1 MASVIVFKCHRS
13 KKGSC
18 NRCCKIFESNIYLL
32 PITQK
37 LFIGII
43 MLAKRIIPCL
53 DCDLNVPHGRV
64 VKGVEFKQIRYA
76 GEPVALATKYYE
88 DGADE
93 IVFLDITAS
102 HERRE
107 TMADVI
113 KATTE
118 NVFVPICVGGGIRK
132 PQDYVNM
139 LKAGAD
145 KCSTNTAAIH
155 NPDLINEASKVVGSQ
170 ACVIG
175 IDAKRRYVDDPQEND
190 DHVII
195 ETPQGYC
202 WYDCSIYGGRE
213 FTGIDAIKWAME
225 CQERGAGEI
234 LLTSMDRDGT
244 KDGYDI
250 PLNRAMS
257 EMLDIPIIASG
268 GGGSPE
274 HIYETLTKGK
284 SDAALAASIFHFDEY
299 PVPVVKEYLKER
311 GVAVRL

>member
-1 MASVIVFKCHRS
+1 
-13 KKGSC
+13 
-18 NRCCKIFESNIYLL
+18 
-32 PITQK
+32 
-37 LFIGII
+37 

-53 DCDLNVPHGRV
+53 DCDLNLPHGRV

-76 GEPVALATKYYE
+76 GEPVELATRYYE
-88 DGADE
+88 EGADE

-113 KATTE
+113 QATTE

-132 PQDYVNM
+132 PEDYVNM
-139 LKAGAD
+139 LRAGAD

-175 IDAKRRYVDDPQEND
+175 IDAKRRYVSGPKEMPDKI
-190 DHVII
+190 VI
-195 ETPQGYC
+195 ETEKGFC
-202 WYDCSIYGGRE
+202 WFDCSIYGGRE
-213 FTGIDAIKWAME
+213 FTGIDAIAWAIE

-244 KDGYDI
+244 KDGYD
-250 PLNRAMS
+250 LELTRTMS
-257 EMLDIPIIASG
+257 ENLDIPVIASG
-268 GGGSPE
+268 GVGNPQ
-274 HIYETLTKGK
+274 HIYEAFEIGK
-284 SDAALAASIFHFDEY
+284 ADAALAASIFHFKEY
-299 PVPVVKEYLKER
+299 PVPVVKEYLKKM
-311 GVAVRL
+311 GVAVRY